1 MLPFVV
7 FTDKSRPD
15 AETRKFIRSYV
26 MLGKNRRK
34 TPLRSSNDNTVE
46 QAYSVP
52 STGKVLHTQG
62 SRIRTGLPVI
72 PGKVGS
78 DLSTI
83 QFADNVEIGVM
94 ETVIRFSSIAKQ
106 TLFPLSRY
114 VMFKRKEEN
123 WIEPLG
129 FDPLYL
135 HAIIFS
141 THQYFESVR
150 GGTIAPN
157 RRIAIHLHKTLRLLR
172 DRLSGDND
180 QVRLS
185 PCTAA
190 VVMTLAAHAHF
201 ISDSASSKHH
211 LLGLQ
216 KIVQLRG
223 GIASFSDHKLAIE
236 LLRFGS
242 PYFPVYAEH

>member
-46 QAYSVP
+46 QACSVP

-62 SRIRTGLPVI
+62 SRIRAGLPVI

-94 ETVIRFSSIAKQ
+94 ETVIRCKRFLHSTPVLVPSQNTASIA
-106 TLFPLSRY
+106 Y
-114 VMFKRKEEN
+114 E
-123 WIEPLG
+123 
-129 FDPLYL
+129 Y
-135 HAIIFS
+135 
-141 THQYFESVR
+141 
-150 GGTIAPN
+150 
-157 RRIAIHLHKTLRLLR
+157 
-172 DRLSGDND
+172 
-180 QVRLS
+180 
-185 PCTAA
+185 
-190 VVMTLAAHAHF
+190 
-201 ISDSASSKHH
+201 
-211 LLGLQ
+211 
-216 KIVQLRG
+216 
-223 GIASFSDHKLAIE
+223 
-236 LLRFGS
+236 
-242 PYFPVYAEH
+242 